1 MNEAAQ
7 TQPIEYMAR
16 SRAYYRA
23 QGYKRDYVWA
33 HFEDVPFARLR
44 KPLRDCTVALL
55 STSSPS
61 EDATTQRFSG
71 RMEVFSGA
79 SDPPPERMFTDD
91 LSWDKDAT
99 HTDDLGSYFPIAA
112 LREIAEQGVV
122 GSVARRYHCVP
133 TVYSHRATN
142 DVDAPLIVRRCIEDG
157 VDAAILV
164 PL

>member
-1 MNEAAQ
+1 
-7 TQPIEYMAR
+7 MAR

-23 QGYKRDYVWA
+23 QGYERDYVWA
-33 HFEDVPFARLR
+33 HYEDVPFARLG
-44 KPLRDCTVALL
+44 KPLAECTVALI

-61 EDATTQRFSG
+61 EDAAAGRFSG

-79 SDPPPERMFTDD
+79 SDPAPERMYTDD
-91 LSWDKDAT
+91 LAWDKDAT
-99 HTDDLGSYFPIAA
+99 HTADLGSYFPIAA
-112 LREIAEQGVV
+112 LAHFAAQGEIGR
-122 GSVARRYHCVP
+122 VARRYHCVP

-142 DVDAPLIVRRCIEDG
+142 AVDAPLIVHRCIEDG